1 MVLLVVLL
9 TAEHE
14 ERGDHR
20 RRRGMRAGDHESDSE
35 SKMIRRAFLDELGST
50 LHSNTS
56 DLVTNLVTELML
68 VTRFEVASRF
78 EVNTNFFINLVP
90 SVPQ

>member
-1 MVLLVVLL
+1 MGDCPEVLGKKGRGKRKGKR
-9 TAEHE
+9 E
-14 ERGDHR
+14 EKLRFRSRKVTSRPGV
-20 RRRGMRAGDHESDSE
+20 ANWV
-35 SKMIRRAFLDELGST
+35 
-50 LHSNTS
+50 HSNTS

>member
-1 MVLLVVLL
+1 MVLANLL
-9 TAEHE
+9 LFANFATIKYLLYC
-14 ERGDHR
+14 GSR
-20 RRRGMRAGDHESDSE
+20 RKGCAVRVCDPGPVP
-35 SKMIRRAFLDELGST
+35 
-50 LHSNTS
+50 HSNTS

>member
-1 MVLLVVLL
+1 MGGDSSAPATDIQSCWKAGWLDLSGSERIGKANKRSPIFL
-9 TAEHE
+9 TP
-14 ERGDHR
+14 
-20 RRRGMRAGDHESDSE
+20 
-35 SKMIRRAFLDELGST
+35 
-50 LHSNTS
+50 HSNTS
-56 DLVTNLVTELML
+56 DLVTNLVTEAML